1 MNRSER
7 QTLCST
13 PRSKWSINSRS
24 RHRQTPAGET
34 WGATDLR
41 TTNLMQAQDVT
52 QRQVT
57 REAGEEV
64 WSHGRVLFIWSRGTW
79 DGILAPNPS
88 GCKNPGYVLKSLI
101 TRI

>member
-7 QTLCST
+7 QTLSST
-13 PRSKWSINSRS
+13 PRGKWSINSRS

-41 TTNLMQAQDVT
+41 TTNLMQAQDAT

-64 WSHGRVLFIWSRGTW
+64 WSHLESGAPGMESLLQ
-79 DGILAPNPS
+79 ILLAVKTQAMFLNHS
-88 GCKNPGYVLKSLI
+88 
-101 TRI
+101 